1 MGRRFTDYREINLVR
16 KRFCE
21 DRMITDES
29 SISITWA
36 SYSRATDEHCF
47 LVEHP
52 NGDND
57 YYIHPKVNLSGLS
70 NLRSLDIPA
79 TYRNDFDAQHNKS
92 MIADWVHRITGH
104 HLIDTDISAL
114 VREEK
119 TLTVIISPDSM
130 RFANSFQLNRL

>member
-1 MGRRFTDYREINLVR
+1 MGRRFTDYREIYLVR

-21 DRMITDES
+21 DRMISDENS
-29 SISITWA
+29 VAITWS

-47 LVEHP
+47 LMEHSD
-52 NGDND
+52 GRSEL
-57 YYIHPKVNLSGLS
+57 YIHPKVNLAGLS
-70 NLRSLDIPA
+70 ALRSLDIPA
-79 TYRNDFDAQHNKS
+79 TYRNDFDVQHNKS

-119 TLTVIISPDSM
+119 TLTVVISPDSM